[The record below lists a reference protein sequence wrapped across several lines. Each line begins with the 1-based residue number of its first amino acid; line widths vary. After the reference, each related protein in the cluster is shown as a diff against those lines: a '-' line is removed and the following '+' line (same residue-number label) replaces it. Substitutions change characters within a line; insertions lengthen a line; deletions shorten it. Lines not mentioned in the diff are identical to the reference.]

1 MNHFGKKVEVD
12 GYKEKWK
19 PVSGYEQYYAVSSF
33 GRIMSLR
40 NNRILKP
47 RVGKAGYEYVVFS
60 VNGVG
65 KTLTVH
71 RLVANSFCPNPYNYP
86 VVNHKNENKL
96 DNNFRNLEWC
106 TVKYNNTYGTSRER
120 ALNTRIANQQTV
132 HVLAIDLKNKKKYYF
147 PTRAL
152 AAKTLGVPTQ
162 SIRKCLRHEVN
173 RAKQYVF
180 AEIKPGVEIDEEEI
194 IKRGIRSLKRKRRV
208 IATKD
213 GKNHIFN
220 SLLACSEFLH
230 TSPGNVYNALQGK
243 CRHVRGYEI
252 EEVQY

>member
-71 RLVANSFCPNPYNYP
+71 RLVANAFCPDRKS
-86 VVNHKNENKL
+86 VV
-96 DNNFRNLEWC
+96 
-106 TVKYNNTYGTSRER
+106 
-120 ALNTRIANQQTV
+120 
-132 HVLAIDLKNKKKYYF
+132 
-147 PTRAL
+147 
-152 AAKTLGVPTQ
+152 
-162 SIRKCLRHEVN
+162 
-173 RAKQYVF
+173 
-180 AEIKPGVEIDEEEI
+180 
-194 IKRGIRSLKRKRRV
+194 
-208 IATKD
+208 
-213 GKNHIFN
+213 
-220 SLLACSEFLH
+220 
-230 TSPGNVYNALQGK
+230 
-243 CRHVRGYEI
+243 
-252 EEVQY
+252 